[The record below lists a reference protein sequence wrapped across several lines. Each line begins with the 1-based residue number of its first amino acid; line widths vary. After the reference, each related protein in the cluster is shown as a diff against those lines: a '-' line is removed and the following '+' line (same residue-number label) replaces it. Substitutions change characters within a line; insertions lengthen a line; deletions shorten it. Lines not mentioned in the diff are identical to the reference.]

1 MVVNH
6 LLWKSIFLLYSYW
19 IKSGSYAQQKIFRPV
34 AFDHFTWPPRQIFHF
49 FCEISDFIYKFY
61 FFLLWNLYF
70 IFITFL
76 GRSPPRSSPIYVGRS
91 NWSLQETRSL
101 HPTIRQMPLPIRPI
115 GSIVEAISAQSD
127 ASLMLLLWF
136 FTKCFKCFLY
146 LLTLGKHSCL
156 YLFQPRSECWCGS
169 LFAIVLK
176 LRPLWVDSYFWKC
189 WDSPFFYY
197 WSFLTLKR

>member
-1 MVVNH
+1 M
-6 LLWKSIFLLYSYW
+6 K
-19 IKSGSYAQQKIFRPV
+19 
-34 AFDHFTWPPRQIFHF
+34 
-49 FCEISDFIYKFY
+49 FIFY
-61 FFLLWNLYF
+61 FHYF
-70 IFITFL
+70 F
-76 GRSPPRSSPIYVGRS
+76 RSIPSTLKPNICWPLKLVFTRNPKSAS
-91 NWSLQETRSL
+91 NNTSNALT
-101 HPTIRQMPLPIRPI
+101 HPTNWLNCWSNKCPIRCQFNV
-115 GSIVEAISAQSD
+115 IVVI
-127 ASLMLLLWF
+127 